1 MGSTSLT
8 DDEQYQTTC
17 FIVIDFEATTP
28 TGRRPE
34 PIDIAAIAL
43 RCTAGELREVH
54 RFTALMR
61 PPEHAPVTP
70 FDTEQTGIT
79 AAMVSEQPTAAEVL
93 ARLDSRLTEP
103 PYLLVAHNAP
113 TEAGIL
119 YDYRQHCPTLA
130 AIDFLDT
137 VRLARTVYP
146 DLFSHRLDVLINHLR
161 LRRPVDR
168 HRALPDVEITV
179 EVFRHLLAEGARSGR
194 WRTLRQLRED
204 GLYQAKGGKPEQE
217 ALF

>member
-1 MGSTSLT
+1 MDLNVLS
-8 DDEQYQTTC
+8 DDDRYQATC

-28 TGRRPE
+28 TGARPE
-34 PIDIAAIAL
+34 PTDVAAIAL
-43 RCTAGELREVH
+43 RPTSTRLREIS

-61 PPEHAPVTP
+61 PPAHAPITR

-79 AAMVSEQPTAAEVL
+79 EAMVADQPPATEVL
-93 ARLDSRLTEP
+93 AHLDSLLTEP
-103 PYLLVAHNAP
+103 PYVLVAHNAP

-137 VRLARTVYP
+137 VRLARVAYP
-146 DLFSHRLDVLINHLR
+146 DLPSHRLDVLINHLR
-161 LRRPVDR
+161 IPRPLDR

-179 EVFRHLLAEGARSGR
+179 HVFTRILATGR
-194 WRTLRQLRED
+194 WRTLRQLREH
-204 GLYQAKGGKPEQE
+204 GLYSAKAGRPEQE

>member
-1 MGSTSLT
+1 MGSTSLI
-8 DDEQYQTTC
+8 DDERYRATC
-17 FIVIDFEATTP
+17 FVVLDFEATTP

-43 RCTAGELREVH
+43 RATAGELREVS
-54 RFTALMR
+54 RFAALMR

-79 AAMVSEQPTAAEVL
+79 AAMVAEAPTASEVL

-137 VRLARTVYP
+137 VRLARIVYP
-146 DLFSHRLDVLINHLR
+146 NLFSHRLDVLINHLGIP
-161 LRRPVDR
+161 RPADR

-179 EVFRHLLAEGARSGR
+179 EVFRQLITEGDRAGR
-194 WRTLRQLRED
+194 WRTLRQVREH
-204 GLYQAKGGKPEQE
+204 GLYEAKGGKPEQE
-217 ALF
+217 TLF

>member
-1 MGSTSLT
+1 MGATSLI
-8 DDEQYQTTC
+8 DDERYQATC

-28 TGRRPE
+28 TGSRPE

-43 RCTAGELREVH
+43 RVAGGELREVH
-54 RFTALMR
+54 RFAALMR
-61 PPEHAPVTP
+61 PPAHAPVTP
-70 FDTEQTGIT
+70 LDTAQTGIT
-79 AAMVSEQPTAAEVL
+79 PAMVADQPTAGQVL
-93 ARLDSRLTEP
+93 AQLDSRLTEP

-119 YDYRQHCPTLA
+119 YDHRKQCPTLA

-137 VRLARTVYP
+137 VRLARIVYP
-146 DLFSHRLDVLINHLR
+146 DLPSHRLDVLINHLR
-161 LRRPVDR
+161 IPRPADR

-179 EVFRHLLAEGARSGR
+179 KVFTRLITEGARSGR
-194 WRTLRQLRED
+194 WRTLRQIRED
-204 GLYQAKGGKPEQE
+204 GLYQAKGSQPEQE